1 MCYHGVAME
10 INVLIDEGVAG
21 CPAEAW
27 FERVVGEA
35 LAAEDVG
42 EEVEVGIVV
51 TGQERMQELN
61 LVHRGIDEP
70 TDVLSFP
77 MTEDLVDIED
87 DGVAGGDADLAGFVE
102 PPDGIR
108 HLGEVIVS
116 YPQAVVQAEQQGHS
130 AWRET
135 AILVVHGILHLLGYD
150 HGGEDTADDDGVAVA
165 GGEDSANEIEMK
177 SREVE
182 ILSRIGDTDR

>member
-10 INVLIDEGVAG
+10 INVLIDEGVEG
-21 CPAEAW
+21 CPGEAW

-42 EEVEVGIVV
+42 EEVEIGIVV
-51 TGQERMQELN
+51 TGQERIQELN

-77 MTEDLVDIED
+77 MTEELADAEED
-87 DGVAGGDADLAGFVE
+87 PELAEFVE
-102 PPDGIR
+102 PPDGVR
-108 HLGEVIVS
+108 HLGEVIIS
-116 YPQAVVQAEQQGHS
+116 FPQAVVQAEEQGHS
-130 AWRET
+130 VERET
-135 AILVVHGILHLLGYD
+135 AILVVHGILHLLGYG
-150 HGGEDTADDDGVAVA
+150 HGDN
-165 GGEDSANEIEMK
+165 GGEDSAGEDSAAEVDMK

-182 ILSRIGDTDR
+182 ILSRIGDIDQ

>member
-10 INVLIDEGVAG
+10 INLLIDEGIAG
-21 CPAEAW
+21 CPPPGW
-27 FERVVGEA
+27 FERVVGET
-35 LAAEDVG
+35 LAAEDAG
-42 EEVEVGIVV
+42 EDVEVGIVI
-51 TGQERMQELN
+51 TGQERIQELN

-70 TDVLSFP
+70 TDVLSFG
-77 MTEDLVDIED
+77 MVEELADAEEDPE
-87 DGVAGGDADLAGFVE
+87 LAGFIE

-116 YPQAVVQAEQQGHS
+116 YPQAVIQAEQQGHS

-150 HGGEDTADDDGVAVA
+150 HDDDGGEDEV
-165 GGEDSANEIEMK
+165 EMK

-182 ILSRIGDTDR
+182 ILSRIGDTDQ

>member
-1 MCYHGVAME
+1 MCYHGEAME
-10 INVLIDEGVAG
+10 INVLIDEGGAG

-27 FERVVGEA
+27 FERVVGEVL
-35 LAAEDVG
+35 LAENVG
-42 EEVEVGIVV
+42 EAVEVGIVV
-51 TGQERMQELN
+51 TGQERIQELN

-77 MTEDLVDIED
+77 MTEELADAEED
-87 DGVAGGDADLAGFVE
+87 PELAEFVE
-102 PPDGIR
+102 PPDGLR

-116 YPQAVVQAEQQGHS
+116 FPQAVVQAEEQGHS
-130 AWRET
+130 VERET

-150 HGGEDTADDDGVAVA
+150 HGGEDSADEV
-165 GGEDSANEIEMK
+165 EMN
-177 SREVE
+177 SREVD